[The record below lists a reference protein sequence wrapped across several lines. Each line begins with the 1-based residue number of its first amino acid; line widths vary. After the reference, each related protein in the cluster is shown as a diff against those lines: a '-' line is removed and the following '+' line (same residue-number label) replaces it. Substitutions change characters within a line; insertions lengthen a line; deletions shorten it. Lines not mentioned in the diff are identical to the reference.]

1 MLAVVALPYDRDDS
15 SFENSNDSDSD
26 EYNQVS
32 NSGMPK
38 SAKPMP
44 AQASR
49 SSKNSPIPSAI
60 KKTSSA
66 TQILPQQ
73 AQGMETNYC
82 SL

>member
-1 MLAVVALPYDRDDS
+1 ML
-15 SFENSNDSDSD
+15 
-26 EYNQVS
+26 
-32 NSGMPK
+32 K

-82 SL
+82 SLQDKIYMIKNKPSKTQLQ